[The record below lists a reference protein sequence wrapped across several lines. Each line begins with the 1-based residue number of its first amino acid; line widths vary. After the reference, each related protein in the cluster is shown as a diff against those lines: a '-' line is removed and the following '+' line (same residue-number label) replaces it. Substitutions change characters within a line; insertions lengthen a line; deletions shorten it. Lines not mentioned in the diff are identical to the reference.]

1 MISEPQNDDDKVLES
16 CFQSPREPEI
26 IYLSSTLPLTE
37 FVKMYDQL
45 NVSGLK
51 SQCGKELPKGG
62 RG

>member
-51 SQCGKELPKGG
+51 SQCRKELPEGG
-62 RG
+62 